1 MKFCSQSA
9 CNNDLDWYKSVKETQ
24 GSVEVTS
31 IGQLNNIQKYGCY
44 TISSGDK
51 SFQAIHD
58 VIEMKLKEQE
68 KRLPK
73 HKYTLD
79 ELRDL
84 ESKLVLITSNN
95 AENRKEVDLFL
106 KVSHFVIA
114 CTVLTIECTLDIF
127 ICKWKPE
134 ITCPYT

>member
-1 MKFCSQSA
+1 MLSLCSQIA
-9 CNNDLDWYKSVKETQ
+9 CNNDLEWYKSVKETQ

-51 SFQAIHD
+51 LFQTIYD
-58 VIEMKLKEQE
+58 IIEMKLEEQD
-68 KRLPK
+68 KILPK

-84 ESKLVLITSNN
+84 ESKLVLITSSN

-106 KVSHFVIA
+106 NVSY
-114 CTVLTIECTLDIF
+114 CSYCDNVLYKIPNLMFHVKCG
-127 ICKWKPE
+127 CKQQ
-134 ITCPYT
+134 